1 MSEMKVNVGVSNRH
15 VHLTKEDLETLYGKG
30 YELTKKKE
38 LSQPGQF
45 AAEECVTLVGPK
57 RSIEKVRILGPI
69 RPETQIE
76 ISRTDMFTLGFKDV
90 PLRNSGDLEGTPG
103 IKIVAANGN
112 SIEPSK
118 GLIIAARHL
127 HLTGA
132 EAAAWGLKDKDIVDI
147 EVDGMKGVTF
157 HNVLVRAG
165 EKHAMDFHIDMDDA
179 NCAGIGN
186 GDMVTVIKK

>member
-45 AAEECVTLVGPK
+45 AAEECVTIVGPK

-127 HLTGA
+127 HLTGP

-147 EVDGMKGVTF
+147 EVGGQKGVTF

>member
-76 ISRTDMFTLGFKDV
+76 ISRTDMFTLVFYRYIWV
-90 PLRNSGDLEGTPG
+90 SRQMTSRILWQLSG
-103 IKIVAANGN
+103 KN
-112 SIEPSK
+112 
-118 GLIIAARHL
+118 
-127 HLTGA
+127 
-132 EAAAWGLKDKDIVDI
+132 
-147 EVDGMKGVTF
+147 
-157 HNVLVRAG
+157 
-165 EKHAMDFHIDMDDA
+165 
-179 NCAGIGN
+179 
-186 GDMVTVIKK
+186 

>member
-1 MSEMKVNVGVSNRH
+1 MSEMKVTVGVSNRH
-15 VHLTKEDLETLYGKG
+15 IHLTKEDLEALYGKG
-30 YELTKKKE
+30 YELTFKKE

-57 RSIEKVRILGPI
+57 RSIEKVRILGPL

-76 ISRTDMFTLGFKDV
+76 ISRTDMFTLGFKDI

-118 GLIIAARHL
+118 GCIIAARHL
-127 HLTGA
+127 HLSTQEA
-132 EAAAWGLKDKDIVDI
+132 ENFGLKDKDIISVKAN
-147 EVDGMKGVTF
+147 GPKGVVF
-157 HNVLVRAG
+157 NNVLVRSG
-165 EKHAMDFHIDMDDA
+165 DKHAMDFHIDMDDA
-179 NCAGIGN
+179 NCAGLGN
-186 GDMVTVIKK
+186 GDVVEIIK

>member
-1 MSEMKVNVGVSNRH
+1 MSEMKVTVGVSNRH
-15 VHLTKEDLETLYGKG
+15 IHLTKEDLEALYGKG
-30 YELTKKKE
+30 YELTFKKE

-57 RSIEKVRILGPI
+57 RSIEKVRILGPL

-76 ISRTDMFTLGFKDV
+76 ISRTDMFTLGFKDI

-118 GLIIAARHL
+118 GCIIAARHL
-127 HLTGA
+127 HLSPQEA
-132 EAAAWGLKDKDIVDI
+132 ENFGLKDKDIISVKAN
-147 EVDGMKGVTF
+147 GPKGVVF
-157 HNVLVRAG
+157 NNVLVRSG
-165 EKHAMDFHIDMDDA
+165 DKHAMDFHIDMDDA
-179 NCAGIGN
+179 NCAGLGN
-186 GDMVTVIKK
+186 GDVVEIIK

>member
-103 IKIVAANGN
+103 IKIVAPNGN
-112 SIEPSK
+112 SIEPK
-118 GLIIAARHL
+118 EGCIIAARHL
-127 HLTGA
+127 HLTA
-132 EAAAWGLKDKDIVDI
+132 DEAAKFGLKDKDII
-147 EVDGMKGVTF
+147 SIKADGAKGVIF
-157 HNVLVRAG
+157 NNVLVRAG

-179 NCAGIGN
+179 NCAGVGN
-186 GDMVTVIKK
+186 GDLVEIIK